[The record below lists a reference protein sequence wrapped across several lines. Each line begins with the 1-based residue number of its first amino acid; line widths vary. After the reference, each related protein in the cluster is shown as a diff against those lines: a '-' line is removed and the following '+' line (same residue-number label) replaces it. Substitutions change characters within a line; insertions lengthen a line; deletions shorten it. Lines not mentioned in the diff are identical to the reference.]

1 MEMDMGLHA
10 DLGGLSIGTAQ
21 PLEMEAPAPA
31 ARSGPGYSSMPYNA
45 ENPEQLQGEEAIDS
59 TAMMDAIDQRLMDL
73 IK

>member
-1 MEMDMGLHA
+1 
-10 DLGGLSIGTAQ
+10 
-21 PLEMEAPAPA
+21 
-31 ARSGPGYSSMPYNA
+31 MPYNA